1 MPDPVFTRLA
11 GACALLSGPGALA
24 YAALFIS
31 IVEGNHETAP
41 WFAVLLGGALLTV
54 PVQIALYQRLRSVSE
69 GFALLA
75 FLLGL
80 GGALG
85 GVLHAGYE
93 LASIESPPS
102 QGYYPGLEAV
112 SKGVLRYFV
121 AGLALL
127 LIGLLVHRSRRFA
140 RGLAYLAA
148 FGGVLLVVIY
158 FGRLFDFVKPGDYA
172 RLIPPIVYGFV
183 VHPLFYGW
191 LGVTLWRSAREA
203 LADAPAT
210 PG

>member
-1 MPDPVFTRLA
+1 V
-11 GACALLSGPGALA
+11 GAPGAFDRFAALCALLGGPGALA

-31 IVEGNHETAP
+31 IVEGNTDTAP

-54 PVQIALYQRLRSVSE
+54 PVMIALYQRLRVVDE

-85 GVLHAGYE
+85 GVLHGGYE
-93 LASIESPPS
+93 LAAIETPPS
-102 QGYYPGLEAV
+102 QGYYPGLESV

-127 LIGLLVHRSRRFA
+127 VIGWLVHRSGRFH
-140 RGLAYLAA
+140 RGLAYLAT
-148 FGGVLLVVIY
+148 FGGILLVVIY

-172 RLIPPIVYGFV
+172 RLIPPILYGFV

-191 LGVTLWRSAREA
+191 LGLVLWRT
-203 LADAPAT
+203 APRPA
-210 PG
+210 PP